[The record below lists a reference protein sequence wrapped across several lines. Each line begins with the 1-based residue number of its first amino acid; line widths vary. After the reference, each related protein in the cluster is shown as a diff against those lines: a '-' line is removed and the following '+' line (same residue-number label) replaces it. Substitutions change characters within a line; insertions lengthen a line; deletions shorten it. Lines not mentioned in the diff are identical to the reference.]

1 MNLDILEGI
10 YIKKGYITE
19 IKSFLSEL
27 VQYGIDDEMLGRM
40 IGSAD
45 KNLPL
50 KRKLEDMAVAY
61 KAFLNYINNNYITS
75 EEVITVFSEIA
86 NMSEI
91 IKGSVIFLDGFTGFT
106 PFTV

>member
-1 MNLDILEGI
+1 
-10 YIKKGYITE
+10 
-19 IKSFLSEL
+19 
-27 VQYGIDDEMLGRM
+27 M

-75 EEVITVFSEIA
+75 EEVITVFSGDCKYVR
-86 NMSEI
+86 NY
-91 IKGSVIFLDGFTGFT
+91 KGKCYIS
-106 PFTV
+106 